1 MRLIVTACTGHMGA
15 IVCDLIEQGFE
26 NHTLAAK
33 TSRQCEENG
42 VDRCYRTVTT
52 LTEKPTAS
60 WIFPITKPLARFLIT
75 VSAAIC
81 PQ

>member
-42 VDRCYRTVTT
+42 GG
-52 LTEKPTAS
+52 
-60 WIFPITKPLARFLIT
+60 
-75 VSAAIC
+75 
-81 PQ
+81 